1 MGALWRLQQWE
12 KRLWTQIWLTGK
24 RFVWK
29 AQIRKTEGGQK
40 GQQETHEHRGNVEAH
55 THQGTAPFSP
65 FKFYLLFLFFEYPL
79 LVIFFIKLHT
89 FLSEHFQKYFS
100 WNLSSFHP
108 FLPFFCHPSPLTHYL
123 SCLFLMKDIL
133 LCLFL
138 LNFILLY
145 NSGSTNLLRCI
156 FVVTKML
163 FDFHS
168 FISSLFNPEK

>member
-65 FKFYLLFLFFEYPL
+65 FKFYLLFLFFWISFVGHFFYKISYFFVRTL
-79 LVIFFIKLHT
+79 SKIFFMKSVFFPSLP
-89 FLSEHFQKYFS
+89 
-100 WNLSSFHP
+100 P
-108 FLPFFCHPSPLTHYL
+108 FLLPPIPINTL
-123 SCLFLMKDIL
+123 SVL
-133 LCLFL
+133 
-138 LNFILLY
+138 
-145 NSGSTNLLRCI
+145 
-156 FVVTKML
+156 
-163 FDFHS
+163 
-168 FISSLFNPEK
+168 SLFNEGYTALSFSFKLHFTL

>member
-1 MGALWRLQQWE
+1 MGALWRLQQRE

-40 GQQETHEHRGNVEAH
+40 GQQETHENRGNVEAH
-55 THQGTAPFSP
+55 AHQGTAAFLP

-79 LVIFFIKLHT
+79 LVFYFLYNFILFCQNTFKNIFHEICL
-89 FLSEHFQKYFS
+89 LSIPS
-100 WNLSSFHP
+100 SLSSATHP
-108 FLPFFCHPSPLTHYL
+108 TNTWSVLSLFNEGYNALSFF
-123 SCLFLMKDIL
+123 
-133 LCLFL
+133 

-168 FISSLFNPEK
+168 FINSLFNPGK